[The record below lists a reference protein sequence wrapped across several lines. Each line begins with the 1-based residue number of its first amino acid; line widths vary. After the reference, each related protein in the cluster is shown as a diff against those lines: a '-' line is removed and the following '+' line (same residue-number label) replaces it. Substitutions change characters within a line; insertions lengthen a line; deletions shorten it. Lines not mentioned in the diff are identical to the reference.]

1 MSNTDPARPAAKR
14 PDSKRR
20 ARIMLNLSII
30 VMLVAAMAIAI
41 VFMLFNTTVINA
53 DAWNRKGQRQL
64 DTITPIAPLR
74 GDILACDGSILA
86 TNLNYYDV
94 SIDFKPKR
102 FYIRQYVESLDS
114 LADTLA
120 VYFPHRTRAQWHAY
134 LSAPLA
140 KPRSKR
146 SSTYRLVRNVPF
158 DVAQRF
164 KTFPFFRRSRN
175 SNRTGLKLDPVLRRM
190 YPYGDMARLSI
201 GRVGFIPGKDTQHG
215 ISGLEQAL
223 DTLLYGTPGKAKRV
237 MFTNRVAKWPI
248 EQPRHGYTVTTTID
262 ITIQDILESELGE
275 MLVNSNADWGTAMI
289 MEVATGDIKAIS
301 NLERDS
307 LHPGQYIEAMNRA
320 VLAYEPGSVMK
331 TISMIAALEDGYAL
345 PVDKQFAIGHSYAY
359 RGGRPIHDTHSPASL
374 PVSRFLE
381 YSSNIG
387 MTKLVAA
394 HYESN
399 PNGFRERLRQMGF
412 FDRFGTGIA
421 RERRPYIPT
430 LENNN
435 RGLVAL
441 SRMTFG
447 YSTMIPPLYTCAIYN
462 AVANDGRF
470 VRPRLVKALRGH
482 DGRDSIIPVSYVRD
496 SIMST
501 KNARLLRDMLTQVVY
516 GDGGTAKFLR
526 DKTVRIAGKTGTAK
540 IVNEL
545 KPGQKRDSVVGAD
558 GRKRP
563 VSLGYKEGHYR
574 VAFCGFYPA
583 EKPKYTCIVVISDPR
598 PPLHG
603 PAVTAGAVLKN
614 TALKLYARGYLDDYA
629 DITDNAP
636 ADPGRPTLYATFR
649 NDRSR
654 RIHDYIDMERAAVIN
669 RPAAVAAGHVPDVRG
684 LGVREAV
691 VRLEEAG
698 FNVAFEGVG
707 YVTEQTPAAGVPAK
721 PGSRVNLTLRQI

>member
-1 MSNTDPARPAAKR
+1 MSADNRTSSRKGN
-14 PDSKRR
+14 SRR
-20 ARIMLNLSII
+20 ARIMLNLSI
-30 VMLVAAMAIAI
+30 VLACVVAMSVAI
-41 VFMLFNTTVINA
+41 VFMLVNTTVVNA
-53 DAWNRKGQRQL
+53 DAWNAKGQRQL
-64 DTITPIAPLR
+64 DTITPIQPLR

-94 SIDFKPKR
+94 SIDFRPKH
-102 FYIRQYVESLDS
+102 FWIRQYVESLDS
-114 LADTLA
+114 LADSLA
-120 VYFPHRTRAQWHAY
+120 LHFPHRSRKEWHDY
-134 LSAPLA
+134 LSKPLSQP
-140 KPRSKR
+140 KSKR
-146 SSTYRLVRNVPF
+146 SGTFRLVRNVPF

-164 KTFPFFRRSRN
+164 KQFPFFRRTRN
-175 SNRTGLKLDPVLRRM
+175 ANRTGLKLEPVLRRM
-190 YPYGDMARLSI
+190 YPYGDMARLSV
-201 GRVGFIPGKDTQHG
+201 GRVGYLPGKDAQHG

-223 DTLLYGTPGKAKRV
+223 DTLLFGTPGRAKRV

-307 LHPGQYIEAMNRA
+307 LHPGRYIEAMNRA

-331 TISMIAALEDGYAL
+331 AISMIPALEDGYAL
-345 PVDKQFAIGHSYAY
+345 PVDKTYSIGHSYAY
-359 RGGRPIHDTHSPASL
+359 KGGRAIHDTHSPATL

-394 HYESN
+394 HYENN
-399 PNGFRERLRQMGF
+399 PNGFRERLREIGF

-421 RERRPYIPT
+421 RERRPYFPT
-430 LENNN
+430 VENNN

-462 AVANDGRF
+462 AIANDGRF
-470 VRPRLVKALRGH
+470 VRPRLVKALRSH

-496 SIMST
+496 SILSRR
-501 KNARLLRDMLTQVVY
+501 NAALLREMLTQVVY
-516 GDGGTAKFLR
+516 GQGGTAKFLR

-540 IVNEL
+540 IANEL
-545 KPGQKRDSVVGAD
+545 RPGQKRDSVVGAD

-563 VSLGYKEGHYR
+563 VNLGYKEGHYR

-583 EKPKYTCIVVISDPR
+583 ERPKYTCIVVISDPR

-614 TALKLYARGYLDDYA
+614 TALKLYARGYLDNYA
-629 DITDNAP
+629 DIDENAP
-636 ADPGRPTLYATFR
+636 ADAGRPTLYATFR
-649 NDRSR
+649 KDRSLN
-654 RIHDYIDMERAAVIN
+654 IHRYIDMDRAAVITP
-669 RPAAVAAGHVPDVRG
+669 PAPPVAVCVPDVRG

-698 FNVAFEGVG
+698 YNVAFDGIG
-707 YVTEQTPAAGVPAK
+707 YVTAQNPPAGTKAAK
-721 PGSRVNLTLRQI
+721 GLRVSLTLQQF

>member
-1 MSNTDPARPAAKR
+1 MSKTKSTPPE
-14 PDSKRR
+14 SGRR
-20 ARIMLNLSII
+20 GRILLNLAI
-30 VMLVAAMAIAI
+30 VSAVVIAMSCAI
-41 VFMLFNTTVINA
+41 VFMLINTTVVNA
-53 DAWNRKGQRQL
+53 DAWNAKGQRQL
-64 DTITPIAPLR
+64 DTITPIQPLR

-86 TNLNYYDV
+86 TNLNYYNV
-94 SIDFKPKR
+94 SIDFRPKH
-102 FYIRQYVESLDS
+102 FWIRQYVQSLDS

-120 VYFPHRTRAQWHAY
+120 VYFPTRTRQEWHDY
-134 LSAPLA
+134 LEAPLK
-140 KPRSKR
+140 KPKSHRSG
-146 SSTYRLVRNVPF
+146 TYRLVRNVPF

-164 KTFPFFRRSRN
+164 KQFPFFRRTRN
-175 SNRTGLKLDPVLRRM
+175 ANRTGLKLEPVLRRM
-190 YPYGDMARLSI
+190 YPYGDMARLSV
-201 GRVGFIPGKDTQHG
+201 GRVGYLPGRDEAQHG

-223 DTLLYGTPGKAKRV
+223 DTLLFGTPGRAKRV

-248 EQPRHGYTVTTTID
+248 EQPHHGYTVTTTID

-275 MLVNSNADWGTAMI
+275 MLVKSNADWGTAII

-307 LHPGQYIEAMNRA
+307 LHPGRYIEAMNRA

-331 TISMIAALEDGYAL
+331 TISMIPALEDGYAL

-359 RGGRPIHDTHSPASL
+359 KGGRPIHDTHSPASL

-394 HYESN
+394 HYEGN
-399 PNGFRERLRQMGF
+399 PNGFRERLREIGF

-421 RERRPYIPT
+421 RERRPYFPT
-430 LENNN
+430 LENNS

-470 VRPRLVKALRGH
+470 VRPRLVKALRSY
-482 DGRDSIIPVSYVRD
+482 DGRDSVIPVSYVRD
-496 SIMST
+496 SILSRR
-501 KNARLLRDMLTQVVY
+501 NAALLRDMLTQVVY
-516 GDGGTAKFLR
+516 GEGGTAKFLR

-540 IVNEL
+540 IVNEVR
-545 KPGQKRDSVVGAD
+545 PGQKRDSITGPD
-558 GRKRP
+558 GKKRP
-563 VSLGYKEGHYR
+563 APLGYREGHYR
-574 VAFCGFYPA
+574 VAFCGFYPV

-614 TALKLYARGYLDDYA
+614 TALKLYARGYLDNYA
-629 DITDNAP
+629 DYHENAP

-649 NDRSR
+649 GDRSLD
-654 RIHDYIDMERAAVIN
+654 IHRYIDMDRAAVIQ
-669 RPAAVAAGHVPDVRG
+669 RPGAAAAGCVPDVRG

-698 FNVAFEGVG
+698 YNVAFDGIG
-707 YVTEQTPAAGVPAK
+707 YVTAQEPAPGTKAGKGHKVK
-721 PGSRVNLTLRQI
+721 LQLQQF